1 MRKVIAT
8 TFVSLDGVMQA
19 PGAPNEDTSGGFKFG
34 GWMFPFSDVATDA
47 FLGEQ
52 FEKPFDLLLGRNTY
66 DIFAAHWP
74 YMGDN
79 PIAVK
84 FNAITKYVATSSTEP
99 LTWQNSVALRG
110 NVPAEVRKLKQG
122 EGPPLLLQGSGKLIQ
137 ALLANDLIDEFNL
150 LIFPLLLGPGKKLF
164 AGGTMPAALKLT
176 GSRTGDSGVIIA
188 RYVRDGAVRTGSFAV
203 PEPVPEA
210 EVKRR
215 ERMKRE
221 G

>member
-19 PGAPNEDTSGGFKFG
+19 PGGPNEDTTGGFKFG
-34 GWMFPFSDVATDA
+34 GWMFPYADEAVGA
-47 FLGEQ
+47 FLEKQ
-52 FEKPFDLLLGRNTY
+52 FENPYDLLLGRNTN

-74 YMGDN
+74 YMGDD

-99 LTWQNSVALRG
+99 LAWQNSVALRG
-110 NVPAEVRKLKQG
+110 DVPAEVRKLKQG

-164 AGGTMPAALKLT
+164 ASGTMPAALKLT
-176 GSRTGDSGVIIA
+176 EGRTGESGAIIA
-188 RYVRDGAVRTGSFAV
+188 RYVRDGAVKTGSFAV

-210 EVKRR
+210 EVRRR